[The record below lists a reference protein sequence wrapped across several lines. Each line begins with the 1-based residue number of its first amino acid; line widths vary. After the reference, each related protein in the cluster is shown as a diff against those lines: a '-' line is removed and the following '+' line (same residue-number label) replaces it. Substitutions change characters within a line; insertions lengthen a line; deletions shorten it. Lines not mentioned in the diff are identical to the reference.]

1 LKRILSGLAD
11 IVFPPQCLTC
21 EEILDSENNT
31 TPLCPACFSAI
42 HFIQPPLCP
51 CCGIP
56 FAGAGGDNH
65 LCGECLLSKP
75 LFSVARAVGH
85 YETKLLEAI
94 HSFKYKGK
102 ISTGEALGKIMADFA
117 YPAFHMA
124 DYSLI
129 IPVPLHSK
137 RLRERGFNQALIL
150 AREISRKFLI
160 PLDFLTLRRHM
171 YTDAQINLGRKDREA
186 NVKGVFSVR
195 DSEKIQGQRIIL
207 VDDVYTSGSTARE
220 CTRILMRNNAESV
233 AILTLARTV

>member
-1 LKRILSGLAD
+1 
-11 IVFPPQCLTC
+11 
-21 EEILDSENNT
+21 
-31 TPLCPACFSAI
+31 
-42 HFIQPPLCP
+42 
-51 CCGIP
+51 
-56 FAGAGGDNH
+56 
-65 LCGECLLSKP
+65 
-75 LFSVARAVGH
+75 
-85 YETKLLEAI
+85 
-94 HSFKYKGK
+94 
-102 ISTGEALGKIMADFA
+102 MADFA

-137 RLRERGFNQALIL
+137 RLRERGFNQSLIL
-150 AREISRKFLI
+150 AREISKKFLI

>member
-1 LKRILSGLAD
+1 
-11 IVFPPQCLTC
+11 
-21 EEILDSENNT
+21 
-31 TPLCPACFSAI
+31 
-42 HFIQPPLCP
+42 
-51 CCGIP
+51 
-56 FAGAGGDNH
+56 
-65 LCGECLLSKP
+65 
-75 LFSVARAVGH
+75 
-85 YETKLLEAI
+85 
-94 HSFKYKGK
+94 
-102 ISTGEALGKIMADFA
+102 
-117 YPAFHMA
+117 MA

-137 RLRERGFNQALIL
+137 RLRERGFNQSLIL
-150 AREISRKFLI
+150 AREISKKFLI